1 MKVSKDY
8 FLTHRDFMEYV
19 ADSNNGDDIPMM
31 YFSSKQCEVFCK
43 KITVTYEVDRKVEIT
58 ESQLEEAF
66 KDISISGHSLIDLGV
81 LHKVKQRLFGDNNE
95 TDK

>member
-1 MKVSKDY
+1 MKTSNDY

-31 YFSSKQCEVFCK
+31 YFSSKQCEVFSK
-43 KITVTYEVDRKVEIT
+43 KITITYEVDREVTIK
-58 ESQLEEAF
+58 ES
-66 KDISISGHSLIDLGV
+66 DIDRLLGDRRVGFTDSDIRLI
-81 LHKVKQRLFGDNNE
+81 KEKLFGDSNE